1 MRAYGWQTNG
11 RTVVPAEAEEI
22 RHWADYL
29 LADTDP
35 RPSLRGLAVELQQR
49 GVATVS
55 GGPWRPLVI
64 RRAITA
70 PRMIGR
76 KLDADGDLVAA
87 DMDPILDEREWHR
100 LRDRLLDPELQKY
113 APTRASANLLS
124 GGLADCGNCGKV
136 LAYNGGS
143 SGKHPTAVSCSLRGG
158 GCGKVSIF
166 AELIEAD
173 VTERVLARLTDPA
186 YRRKL
191 AKAVVKLTH
200 GGDPAAVVDDI
211 RARLAALGE
220 DYADG
225 KIERETMHAGTEKA
239 RANLAR
245 AERASGVVQVVEEL
259 DALEV
264 DEILAWW
271 EDATVERQRELI
283 MLLLDHVTV
292 RTSEGRTVVGAD
304 RLDYH
309 WHN

>member
-1 MRAYGWQTNG
+1 MSRAYGWETNG
-11 RTVVPAEAEEI
+11 RTVLAAEADEI
-22 RHWADYL
+22 RDFWAPYL

-35 RPSLRGLAVELQQR
+35 KPTRLGLAKELERR
-49 GVATVS
+49 GVTTVS
-55 GGPWRPLVI
+55 GAKWRPLVI

-70 PRMIGR
+70 PRMIGCKFDDDG
-76 KLDADGDLVAA
+76 KLVPADIE
-87 DMDPILDEREWHR
+87 PILDEQTWHR
-100 LRDRLLDPELQKY
+100 LRAVLLDPELQKF
-113 APTRASANLLS
+113 APTGTTTNLLA
-124 GGLADCGNCGKV
+124 GGLAVCDNCGHN
-136 LAYNGGS
+136 LTYNAAGG
-143 SGKHPTAVSCSLRGG
+143 KNPAVSCSLRGG
-158 GCGKVSIF
+158 GCGKVSIY

-191 AKAVVKLTH
+191 AKAVAKLTR
-200 GGDPAAVVDDI
+200 GGDPASVVDDL
-211 RARLAALGE
+211 RVRLAVLGE

-259 DALEV
+259 DALAA

-309 WHN
+309 WHS